1 MATEDK
7 KSNIKLLKRINVI
20 NMPKSY
26 SDDLRFRVMK
36 EVSAKVA
43 ITTISKKFTI
53 NRNTIYEWKHLQKE
67 TGDIKAKIRGRKKG
81 KWGRIKD
88 LNKFKE
94 FVDNNQD
101 KNATELSICWPEQIS
116 KSTILNYLK
125 LIGYSYKKKLFI
137 IPKEM
142 RSQEKTL

>member
-1 MATEDK
+1 MATKNKRCD
-7 KSNIKLLKRINVI
+7 IKIVKRINVI

-26 SDDLRFRVMK
+26 SDDLRLRVMK
-36 EVSAKVA
+36 EVSEKVP

-67 TGDIKAKIRGRKKG
+67 TGDIKAKVRGRKKG
-81 KWGRIKD
+81 KWGKIKD

-94 FVDNNQD
+94 FVDTNKD
-101 KNATELSICWPEQIS
+101 KNATELSNCWPEQIS

-125 LIGYSYKKKLFI
+125 LIGYSYKKNFLS
-137 IPKEM
+137 
-142 RSQEKTL
+142 SQKR

>member
-125 LIGYSYKKKLFI
+125 LIGYSYKKNFLS
-137 IPKEM
+137 
-142 RSQEKTL
+142 SQKR